1 MQAKPTLTTLL
12 TKEAGNGKLYN
23 MSLQINIS
31 GLMRG
36 QRLLV
41 SQQIAGDSWQ
51 KGRVTIYANKWYK
64 IIVDYTDN
72 LYIIS
77 YTSNW
82 LE

>member
-36 QRLLV
+36 QKLLV
-41 SQQIAGDSWQ
+41 SQQIAGDS
-51 KGRVTIYANKWYK
+51 
-64 IIVDYTDN
+64 
-72 LYIIS
+72 
-77 YTSNW
+77 
-82 LE
+82 